1 LRVNIDTSLAVFAML
16 LTNLNFCD
24 LHQMILATM

>member
-1 LRVNIDTSLAVFAML
+1 VNIDTSLAVFAML

-24 LHQMILATM
+24 LHWMLLAEM